1 MGPPSEAIEI
11 RPAHDGDQRA
21 IVQLLATVAEERDGI
36 VTEPPID
43 ADEWAWGWRLDGTL
57 VAISSGEVVG
67 WLHVE
72 PSHFGFGE
80 IGMLV
85 ASAWRGV
92 GVGTALV
99 EAAIEWGRERGLHK
113 LTLSVFPHNQAAI
126 ALYRKFRFEEEGRRA
141 KQIRRASGELW
152 DTIEMGLLLKPTG
165 ED

>member
-1 MGPPSEAIEI
+1 MGSPSEAIEV
-11 RPAHDGDQRA
+11 RPAHDDDRHP

-43 ADEWAWGWRLDGTL
+43 VDEWASGWRLDGTL
-57 VAISSGEVVG
+57 VAISSGAVVG

-72 PSHFGFGE
+72 PSHSGFGE

-85 ASAWRGV
+85 GSDWRGV

-99 EAAIEWGRERGLHK
+99 EAAIEWGRERELHK

-141 KQIRRASGELW
+141 KQIRRANGEL
-152 DTIEMGLLLKPTG
+152 
-165 ED
+165 